1 MSIDNK
7 NLLPVIT
14 SENDIYPYLKKINQ
28 FPMLTS
34 EEEKKLAIDWLKN
47 GNTKA
52 AQKLVTSHLRLVAK
66 IAMGYRGYG
75 LPLFDLISEGNLG
88 LIQAIRKFD
97 PDKGFR
103 LATYAIWWIRAS
115 IQEYVLHSWSLVK
128 IGTTA
133 AQKKL
138 FFNLR
143 RLRNQLKKYEEGYL
157 TNDQIKSISQDL
169 GVTEEEVKQM
179 EGRVFNQD
187 FSLNT
192 PLNDEND
199 SEWIDQ
205 VEDDNIDV
213 VTRVEERDELD
224 KRKALYNQAVKKLEP
239 RELEILT
246 ARRLDEEPK
255 TLEDLSQKY
264 SISRE
269 RVRQIENK
277 AIKKL
282 QEEIKLIS
290 ETKLL
295 PKN

>member
-1 MSIDNK
+1 MSIENK

-28 FPMLTS
+28 FPMLTD

-169 GVTEEEVKQM
+169 GVTEDEVKQM

-205 VEDDNIDV
+205 VEDDNINV

>member
-1 MSIDNK
+1 MSIENK

-28 FPMLTS
+28 FPMLTD

-143 RLRNQLKKYEEGYL
+143 RLRNQLKKYEDGYL

-169 GVTEEEVKQM
+169 GVTEDEVKQM

-205 VEDDNIDV
+205 VEDDNINV

-255 TLEDLSQKY
+255 TLEDLSRKY

>member
-1 MSIDNK
+1 MSIENK

-28 FPMLTS
+28 FPMLTD

-169 GVTEEEVKQM
+169 GVTEDEVKQM

-205 VEDDNIDV
+205 VADENIDV
-213 VTRVEERDELD
+213 ITRVEERDELD

-239 RELEILT
+239 REIEILT

-282 QEEIKLIS
+282 QEEIRLIS

-295 PKN
+295 PEN

>member
-1 MSIDNK
+1 MSIENK

-28 FPMLTS
+28 FPMLTD
-34 EEEKKLAIDWLKN
+34 EEERKLAIDWLKN

-169 GVTEEEVKQM
+169 GVTEDEVKQM

>member
-1 MSIDNK
+1 MLDK
-7 NLLPVIT
+7 KRNLLPVIT
-14 SENDIYPYLKKINQ
+14 SENDVYPYLKKISQ
-28 FPMLTS
+28 FPLLTN
-34 EEEKKLAIDWLKN
+34 EEEKDLAYRWVKN
-47 GNTKA
+47 GDTKA

-75 LPLFDLISEGNLG
+75 LPIFDLISEGNLG
-88 LIQAIRKFD
+88 LMQAVKKFD

-115 IQEYVLHSWSLVK
+115 VQEYVLHSWSLVK

-143 RLRNQLKKYEEGYL
+143 RMRNQLKKYEEGHL
-157 TNDQIKSISQDL
+157 SNDQIKSISVDL
-169 GVTEEEVKQM
+169 GVTVNEVKQM

-192 PLNDEND
+192 PLNDENQ

-205 VEDDNIDV
+205 IEDENMDIGNKTEKD
-213 VTRVEERDELD
+213 DELD
-224 KRKALYNQAVKKLEP
+224 KRKELFNLAVKTLES
-239 RELEILT
+239 RELEILE
-246 ARRLDEEPK
+246 ARRLEEPVK
-255 TLEDLSQKY
+255 TLEELSQKF

-277 AIKKL
+277 AIKKI
-282 QEEIKLIS
+282 QEEIKNMSENKLIGNS
-290 ETKLL
+290 
-295 PKN
+295 

>member
-1 MSIDNK
+1 MSIENK

-28 FPMLTS
+28 FPMLTD

-169 GVTEEEVKQM
+169 GVTEDEVKQM

-224 KRKALYNQAVKKLEP
+224 KRKVLYNQAVKKLEP

-282 QEEIKLIS
+282 QEEIELIS

>member
-1 MSIDNK
+1 MSIENK

-28 FPMLTS
+28 FPMLTD

-169 GVTEEEVKQM
+169 GVTEDEVKQM
-179 EGRVFNQD
+179 EGRVFNKD

-205 VEDDNIDV
+205 VQDDNIDV
-213 VTRVEERDELD
+213 VARVEERDELD

-295 PKN
+295 SKN

>member
-1 MSIDNK
+1 MADK
-7 NLLPVIT
+7 KRNLLPVIT
-14 SENDIYPYLKKINQ
+14 SENDVYPYLKKISQ
-28 FPMLTS
+28 FPLLTN
-34 EEEKKLAIDWLKN
+34 EEEKNLANKWVKDGDID
-47 GNTKA
+47 A

-66 IAMGYRGYG
+66 IAMGYKGYG

-88 LIQAIRKFD
+88 LMQAVKKYD

-143 RLRNQLKKYEEGYL
+143 KLRNQLKKYEEGYL
-157 TNDQIKSISQDL
+157 NNDQIRSISQDL
-169 GVTEEEVKQM
+169 GVTEDEVKQM

-192 PLNDEND
+192 PLNDENQ

-205 VEDDNIDV
+205 IEDESMDIE
-213 VTRVEERDELD
+213 TRTEKSDELD
-224 KRKALYNQAVKKLEP
+224 KRKELFNVAVKTLES
-239 RELEILT
+239 RELEILE
-246 ARRLDEEPK
+246 ARRLKEPAK
-255 TLEDLSQKY
+255 TLEELSQKF

-282 QEEIKLIS
+282 QEEIKNIS
-290 ETKLL
+290 ENKMIG
-295 PKN
+295 NA

>member
-1 MSIDNK
+1 MSIENK

-28 FPMLTS
+28 FPMLTD

-169 GVTEEEVKQM
+169 GVTEDEVKQM

-213 VTRVEERDELD
+213 ITRVEERDELD
-224 KRKALYNQAVKKLEP
+224 KRKALYTQAVKKLEP

>member
-169 GVTEEEVKQM
+169 GVTEDEVKQM
-179 EGRVFNQD
+179 EGRVYNKD

>member
-1 MSIDNK
+1 MNIENK

-28 FPMLTS
+28 FPMLS
-34 EEEKKLAIDWLKN
+34 NEEEKKLAIDWLKN
-47 GNTKA
+47 GNTKS

-169 GVTEEEVKQM
+169 GVTEDEVKQM

-205 VEDDNIDV
+205 VEDENIDLV
-213 VTRVEERDELD
+213 NRVEERDELD
-224 KRKALYNQAVKKLEP
+224 KRKEQYSQAVKKLEP

>member
-1 MSIDNK
+1 MNIENK

-28 FPMLTS
+28 FPMLS
-34 EEEKKLAIDWLKN
+34 NEEEKKLAIDWLKN
-47 GNTKA
+47 GNTKS

-169 GVTEEEVKQM
+169 GVTEDEVKQM

-205 VEDDNIDV
+205 VEDENIDLV
-213 VTRVEERDELD
+213 NRVEERDELD
-224 KRKALYNQAVKKLEP
+224 KRKALYSQAVKKLEP

-295 PKN
+295 QKN

>member
-1 MSIDNK
+1 MSIENK

-28 FPMLTS
+28 FPMLTD

-143 RLRNQLKKYEEGYL
+143 RLRNQLKKYEDGYL

-169 GVTEEEVKQM
+169 GVTEDEVKQM

-282 QEEIKLIS
+282 QEEIRLIS
-290 ETKLL
+290 ETKFL

>member
-1 MSIDNK
+1 MKTENK
-7 NLLPVIT
+7 SLLPVIT
-14 SENDIYPYLKKINQ
+14 SENDVYPYLKKINQ
-28 FPMLTS
+28 FPILTD
-34 EEEKKLAIDWLKN
+34 EEEKKLALDWLKN
-47 GNTKA
+47 GDTKA

-157 TNDQIKSISQDL
+157 TNDQIKSISEDL
-169 GVTEEEVKQM
+169 GVTEDEVKQM
-179 EGRVFNQD
+179 EGRVFHQD

-192 PLNDEND
+192 PLNDENE

-205 VEDDNIDV
+205 LEDENID
-213 VTRVEERDELD
+213 TIQNVEKKDELD
-224 KRKALYNQAVKKLEP
+224 KRKSLYNKAVKKLDP

-246 ARRLDEEPK
+246 ARRLTEEPK

-282 QEEIKLIS
+282 QDEIKLIS
-290 ETKLL
+290 ETKLIT
-295 PKN
+295 KK

>member
-1 MSIDNK
+1 MLDK
-7 NLLPVIT
+7 KRNLLPVIT
-14 SENDIYPYLKKINQ
+14 SENDVYPYLKKISQ
-28 FPMLTS
+28 FPLLTN
-34 EEEKKLAIDWLKN
+34 EEEKDLAYRWVKN
-47 GNTKA
+47 GDTKA

-66 IAMGYRGYG
+66 IAMGYKGYG
-75 LPLFDLISEGNLG
+75 LPIFDLISEGNLG
-88 LIQAIRKFD
+88 LMQAVKKFD

-115 IQEYVLHSWSLVK
+115 VQEYVLHSWSLVK

-143 RLRNQLKKYEEGYL
+143 RMRNQLKKYEEGHL
-157 TNDQIKSISQDL
+157 SNAQIKSISVDL
-169 GVTEEEVKQM
+169 GVTVDEVKQM

-192 PLNDEND
+192 PLNDENQ

-205 VEDDNIDV
+205 IEDENMDIENKTEKD
-213 VTRVEERDELD
+213 DELD
-224 KRKALYNQAVKKLEP
+224 KRKELFNIAVKTLES
-239 RELEILT
+239 RELEILE
-246 ARRLDEEPK
+246 ARRLEEPVK
-255 TLEDLSQKY
+255 TLEELSQKF

-277 AIKKL
+277 AIKKI
-282 QEEIKLIS
+282 QEEIKNMSENKLIANS
-290 ETKLL
+290 
-295 PKN
+295 

>member
-1 MSIDNK
+1 MNIENK

-28 FPMLTS
+28 FPMLS
-34 EEEKKLAIDWLKN
+34 DEEEKKLAIDWLKN
-47 GNTKA
+47 GNTKS

-75 LPLFDLISEGNLG
+75 LPLFDFISEGNLG

-169 GVTEEEVKQM
+169 GVTEDEVKQM

-205 VEDDNIDV
+205 VEDENIDLV
-213 VTRVEERDELD
+213 NRVEERDELN
-224 KRKALYNQAVKKLEP
+224 KRKALYSQAVKKLEP

>member
-1 MSIDNK
+1 MSIENK

-28 FPMLTS
+28 FPMLTD

-169 GVTEEEVKQM
+169 GVTEDEVKQM

-224 KRKALYNQAVKKLEP
+224 KRKTLYNQAVKKLEP

>member
-1 MSIDNK
+1 MSIENK

-28 FPMLTS
+28 FPMLTD

-169 GVTEEEVKQM
+169 GVTEDEVKQM

-205 VEDDNIDV
+205 VEDENIDV
-213 VTRVEERDELD
+213 VTRVERKDELN
-224 KRKALYNQAVKKLEP
+224 KRKALYNKAVKKLEP

-282 QEEIKLIS
+282 QEEIRLIS

>member
-1 MSIDNK
+1 MSIENK

-28 FPMLTS
+28 FPMLTD

-157 TNDQIKSISQDL
+157 TTDQIKSISQAL
-169 GVTEEEVKQM
+169 GVTEDEVKQM

-205 VEDDNIDV
+205 VEDENIDV

>member
-1 MSIDNK
+1 MSIENK

-28 FPMLTS
+28 FPMLTD

-169 GVTEEEVKQM
+169 GVTEDEVKQM

-277 AIKKL
+277 AIKNL